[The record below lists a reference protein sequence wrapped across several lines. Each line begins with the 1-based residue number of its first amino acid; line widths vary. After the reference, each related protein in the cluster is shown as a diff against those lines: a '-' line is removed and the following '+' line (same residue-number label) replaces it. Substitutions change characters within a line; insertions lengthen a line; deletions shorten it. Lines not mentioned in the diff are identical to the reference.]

1 MAVIS
6 DADFFARLRGVI
18 ERGPIPL
25 PDYPGYRGTGGPGLL
40 LEELIGIDRNKRDGP
55 DTGVWELKYHG
66 GSAPLTLFH
75 LTPQPQGNMHQVV
88 RGYGWDDGKG
98 RTSFRH
104 TIWGTSPRGFRVVN
118 DSNRIIVR
126 NEGENADPD
135 IVPPYWT
142 HDSLINAFI
151 YKLRR
156 LAVVHGRKRD
166 GHVQFQSARLH
177 WEPSASKLIEAMER
191 GLIAIDFDART
202 NVTGRG
208 LRDHGTKFR
217 IMIDNLGFL
226 YSKSQRFDAGAI

>member
-1 MAVIS
+1 MVAIN

-18 ERGPIPL
+18 DRGWIPI
-25 PDYPGYRGTGGPGLL
+25 PDYPGYRGSGGPGLM
-40 LEELIGIDRNKRDGP
+40 LEEFIGVDPNNRDGP

-66 GSAPLTLFH
+66 GTAPITLFH
-75 LTPQPQGNMHQVV
+75 KTPLPKGNMHSVV

-98 RTSFRH
+98 RISFRH

-118 DSNRIIVR
+118 EANRIIVR
-126 NEGENADPD
+126 NDNDDGD

-142 HDSLINAFI
+142 HDTLINAFA

-156 LAVVHGRKRD
+156 LAVVHGKKRN
-166 GHVQFQSARLH
+166 GQVRYTSARLH
-177 WEPSASKLIEAMER
+177 WEPNITGLISAIER

-202 NVTGRG
+202 TEGTGRA

-217 IMIDNLGFL
+217 IKLDDLRHI
-226 YSKSQRFDAGAI
+226 YSESQRFDS